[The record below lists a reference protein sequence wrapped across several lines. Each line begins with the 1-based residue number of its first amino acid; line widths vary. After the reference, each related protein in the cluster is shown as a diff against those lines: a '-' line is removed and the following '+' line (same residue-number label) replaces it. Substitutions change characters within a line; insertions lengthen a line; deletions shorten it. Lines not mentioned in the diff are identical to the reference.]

1 MSILNTCIFSL
12 ESVKNSNNK
21 FSGMAKLSATSIL
34 MFLEKN
40 VWDNWEQSPVDGAVW
55 KAEWREGGIP
65 SLTTLAAGDGQR
77 TIWWM

>member
-21 FSGMAKLSATSIL
+21 FSGMTKLSATSTL

-40 VWDNWEQSPVDGAVW
+40 VWGDREQSPVDGAVW
-55 KAEWREGGIP
+55 KAEWREGGTP
-65 SLTTLAAGDGQR
+65 SLTTLAAGDGQH